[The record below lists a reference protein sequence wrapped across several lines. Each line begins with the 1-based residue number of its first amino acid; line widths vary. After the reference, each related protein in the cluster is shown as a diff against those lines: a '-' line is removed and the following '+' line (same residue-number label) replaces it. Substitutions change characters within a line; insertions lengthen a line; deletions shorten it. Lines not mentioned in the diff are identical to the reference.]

1 LAQPTGVAVDA
12 TGNVWVSNAANS
24 VSEFSP
30 IGAALSPAGGY
41 TTGSLSKPSAIA
53 IGLSGNAWVT
63 NLTGSVTS
71 IAPLGASAT
80 NFTAGGFNQ
89 PSSIAIDGSGNVWV
103 ANGGNGTVS
112 GLSSTGSVI
121 PATPFSG
128 AGIST
133 PTGIAISA
141 Q

>member
-1 LAQPTGVAVDA
+1 V
-12 TGNVWVSNAANS
+12 
-24 VSEFSP
+24 
-30 IGAALSPAGGY
+30 
-41 TTGSLSKPSAIA
+41 
-53 IGLSGNAWVT
+53 
-63 NLTGSVTS
+63 
-71 IAPLGASAT
+71 T
-80 NFTAGGFNQ
+80 NFTAGGFDL

-103 ANGGNGTVS
+103 ANGGSSTVS

-121 PATPFSG
+121 AATPFSG